1 MEMRG
6 AAVRR
11 TAVVEVPAHVA
22 FERMCRIEE
31 YPYYRHQVRE
41 VSALSEDV
49 HRWDI
54 AGASFTV
61 QLDERQPDRL
71 LRWHSIDGPPCD
83 EVVAIKELTPRRC
96 QVTVELNGPATLV
109 DGLAVDLPEF
119 KRLLEQ
125 AHPQV
130 GHFVNE
136 RPAVDGHHR
145 SNWRDR
151 RMIGRTNAGAR
162 PMSAAGPDARPMS
175 AASADA
181 RLISSASTSERPAR
195 PGLAP

>member
-11 TAVVEVPAHVA
+11 TVVVEVPAHVA
-22 FERMCRIEE
+22 YERMCRIEE
-31 YPYYRHQVRE
+31 YPLFRHQVRE
-41 VSALSEDV
+41 VSALTEDV

-54 AGASFTV
+54 AGSSFTV

-71 LRWHSIDGPPCD
+71 LRWHSLDGPRCE
-83 EVVAIKELTPRRC
+83 EVVAVKELTPRRC
-96 QVTVELNGPATLV
+96 QVTVELTGPATLV
-109 DGLAVDLPEF
+109 DGLAADLPEF
-119 KRLLEQ
+119 KRLVEHD
-125 AHPQV
+125 HPRV

-136 RPAVDGHHR
+136 RPVTDGQHR

-151 RMIGRTNAGAR
+151 RMIGRTSTGAR
-162 PMSAAGPDARPMS
+162 RFTE
-175 AASADA
+175 
-181 RLISSASTSERPAR
+181 RTSTGERRAR

>member
-11 TAVVEVPAHVA
+11 TVVVEVPAHVA
-22 FERMCRIEE
+22 YERMCRIEE
-31 YPYYRHQVRE
+31 YPFFRHQVRE

-49 HRWDI
+49 HRWEL
-54 AGASFTV
+54 AGTSFTV
-61 QLDERQPDRL
+61 QMDERQPDRL
-71 LRWHSIDGPPCD
+71 LRWHSTDGPVCD

-119 KRLLEQ
+119 KRRLEQ
-125 AHPQV
+125 DHPQV

-136 RPAVDGHHR
+136 RPSGDWRHR
-145 SNWRDR
+145 SNWRDQ
-151 RMIGRTNAGAR
+151 RMIGRTSAGERRTGERRIAER
-162 PMSAAGPDARPMS
+162 PTGE
-175 AASADA
+175 
-181 RLISSASTSERPAR
+181 RLPSRASTSERQAR